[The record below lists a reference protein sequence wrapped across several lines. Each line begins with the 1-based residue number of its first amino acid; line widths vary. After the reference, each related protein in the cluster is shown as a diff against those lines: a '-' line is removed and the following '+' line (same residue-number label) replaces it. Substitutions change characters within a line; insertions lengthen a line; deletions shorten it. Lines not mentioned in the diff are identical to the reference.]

1 MKTTKTEIKNIIS
14 ETLDE
19 IDSQLAE
26 TWWGPEN
33 LPKKPERKP
42 WRESPAFEGKIE
54 AAVEK
59 LWSNFHGDQHPDQ
72 PLRVATERIEMWQE
86 IMKQLEQKASEKE

>member
-1 MKTTKTEIKNIIS
+1 MKTTKAQIKDIIS
-14 ETLDE
+14 EVLNE
-19 IDSQLAE
+19 IDLRLSEA
-26 TWWGPEN
+26 WWGPEN

-59 LWSNFHGDQHPDQ
+59 LWNNFHGDEHPDQ
-72 PLRVATERIEMWQE
+72 PLLVAAERAEMWQE
-86 IMKQLEQKASEKE
+86 IMKQLKQKASEKD